1 MAERPDKEWRGS
13 PLDMVG
19 GMDPYGIEEIVLVY
33 DTGTE
38 EVLKPRLR
46 DEYGSYELQQAAVYL
61 RTLTLQL
68 RRNADMSL

>member
-1 MAERPDKEWRGS
+1 MWPQFTTETNIQGGDEMAERPDKEWRGS

-46 DEYGSYELQQAAVYL
+46 DEYGSYELQ
-61 RTLTLQL
+61 
-68 RRNADMSL
+68 